1 MIEINPMHT
10 LLVAFTAIILN
21 LISNVATRLLTD
33 VGRARRIRAEV
44 RAFRKE
50 LKQAMLA
57 KDKAKVEKLRKKE
70 KQMMSLEMKVSMQR
84 MKPMLFFWIPFII
97 IYYLLA
103 MSLPYGYNTVVAM
116 SPVPIVPYSLSPFE
130 LTPYI
135 GLIWWYLISSLS
147 FSGIITKLLG
157 TSLD

>member
-1 MIEINPMHT
+1 MVEIMHA

-21 LISNVATRLLTD
+21 LISNAVTRLLTD

-57 KDKAKVEKLRKKE
+57 KDKAKVERLRKKE
-70 KQMMSLEMKVSMQR
+70 KLMMKEEMKVSTQR
-84 MKPMLFFWIPFII
+84 IKPMLLFWIPFII

-103 MSLPYGYNTVVAM
+103 MSLPYGYNTIVAM
-116 SPVPIVPYSLSPFE
+116 SPIPIIPVSLSPLILVQE
-130 LTPYI
+130 I
-135 GLIWWYLISSLS
+135 GLIWWYLISSLA